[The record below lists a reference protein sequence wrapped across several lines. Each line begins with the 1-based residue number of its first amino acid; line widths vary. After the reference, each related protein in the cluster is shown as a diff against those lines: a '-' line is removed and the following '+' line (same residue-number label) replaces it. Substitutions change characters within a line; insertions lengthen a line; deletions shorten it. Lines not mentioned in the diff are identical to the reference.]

1 MYDPTSRYYRI
12 PTATLTTTDG
22 RKIVYSRRRWLPIG
36 AAMPLLAEVEV
47 SGGDRLDLI
56 ATRILGDPEQYWR
69 ICDANDALNP
79 FDLTTDIGR
88 WLRIAVPTVEGYAQ

>member
-12 PTATLTTTDG
+12 ATATFTTADG
-22 RKIVYSRRRWLPIG
+22 RAIVYSRRRFVPSG

-47 SGGDRLDLI
+47 TGSDRLDLI
-56 ATRILGDPEQYWR
+56 ASRALGDPEQFWR

-79 FDLTTDIGR
+79 FDLTAEAGR
-88 WLRIAVPTVEGYAQ
+88 LLRIAVPALEG